1 MLIKIGTREVET
13 SRVLVTGPSGPVKES
28 VLATLAEDADGDFTV
43 VDVLEDVI
51 HDHRKVAALRDR
63 DVIASITRTDDT
75 TTSDV
80 VKALGRD
87 WTVIALAGTHA
98 GAMSLGALR
107 VPMGVGA
114 SSAIVSHRGESWRVG
129 L

>member
-1 MLIKIGTREVET
+1 MLIKIGTREVDT
-13 SRVLVTGPSGPVKES
+13 SRVLVTGPSGTVKES
-28 VLATLAEDADGDFTV
+28 VLVTLAEDADGDFTV

-114 SSAIVSHRGESWRVG
+114 SSAIVSHRGESWRVE

>member
-1 MLIKIGTREVET
+1 MLIKIGTREVDT
-13 SRVLVTGPSGPVKES
+13 SRVLVTGPPGPVKES

-114 SSAIVSHRGESWRVG
+114 SSAIVSHRGESWRVE

>member
-51 HDHRKVAALRDR
+51 HDHRKVSALRDR

-98 GAMSLGALR
+98 GAMALGALR

-114 SSAIVSHRGESWRVG
+114 SSAIVSHRGKSWRVE

>member
-1 MLIKIGTREVET
+1 MLIKIGTREVDT

-28 VLATLAEDADGDFTV
+28 VLATLVEDADGDFTV

-114 SSAIVSHRGESWRVG
+114 SSAIVSHRGESWRVE

>member
-87 WTVIALAGTHA
+87 WTVIALTGTHA

-114 SSAIVSHRGESWRVG
+114 SSAIVSHRGESWRVE

>member
-1 MLIKIGTREVET
+1 MLIKIGTREVDT

-87 WTVIALAGTHA
+87 WTVIALADTHA

-114 SSAIVSHRGESWRVG
+114 SSAIVSHRGESWRVE

>member
-51 HDHRKVAALRDR
+51 HDHREVAALRDR

-75 TTSDV
+75 TTRDV

-98 GAMSLGALR
+98 GAMALGALR

-114 SSAIVSHRGESWRVG
+114 SSAIVSHRGESWRVE

>member
-1 MLIKIGTREVET
+1 MFINIGTREVET
-13 SRVLVTGPSGPVKES
+13 SRVLVTGPSGPIKDS
-28 VLATLAEDADGDFTV
+28 VLAALAEDADGDFTV

-63 DVIASITRTDDT
+63 DVIASITQTDDT

-114 SSAIVSHRGESWRVG
+114 SSAIVSHRGESWRVE

>member
-51 HDHRKVAALRDR
+51 HDHREVAALRDR

-114 SSAIVSHRGESWRVG
+114 SSAIVSHRGESWRVE

>member
-87 WTVIALAGTHA
+87 WTVIALARTHA

-114 SSAIVSHRGESWRVG
+114 SSAIVSHRGESWRVE

>member
-1 MLIKIGTREVET
+1 MLIKIGTREVDT

-87 WTVIALAGTHA
+87 WTVIALASTHA

-114 SSAIVSHRGESWRVG
+114 SSAIVSHRGESWRVE

>member
-1 MLIKIGTREVET
+1 MLIKIGTREVDT
-13 SRVLVTGPSGPVKES
+13 SRVLVAGPSGPVKES

-114 SSAIVSHRGESWRVG
+114 SSAIVSHRGESWRVE

>member
-1 MLIKIGTREVET
+1 MFIKIGTREVDT

-114 SSAIVSHRGESWRVG
+114 SSAIVSHRGESWRVE

>member
-13 SRVLVTGPSGPVKES
+13 SRALVTGPSGPVKES

-114 SSAIVSHRGESWRVG
+114 SSAIVSHRGESWRVE

>member
-1 MLIKIGTREVET
+1 MLIKIGTREVDT

-114 SSAIVSHRGESWRVG
+114 SSAIVSHRGESWRVE

>member
-1 MLIKIGTREVET
+1 MLIKIGTREVDT

-43 VDVLEDVI
+43 VDVLEDII

-114 SSAIVSHRGESWRVG
+114 SSAIVSHRGESWRVE

>member
-1 MLIKIGTREVET
+1 MFIKIGTREVET
-13 SRVLVTGPSGPVKES
+13 SRVLVTGPSGPVKDS

-51 HDHRKVAALRDR
+51 RDHRKVAALRDR

-80 VKALGRD
+80 IKALGRD

-98 GAMSLGALR
+98 GAMALGALR

-114 SSAIVSHRGESWRVG
+114 SSAIVSHRGESWRAE